1 MQLEVGQL
9 VRFRADGLANMF
21 GVGIY
26 KGPSPE
32 NEYRCLV
39 YWTGSEHTS
48 DPMAEWIEAVE
59 A

>member
-1 MQLEVGQL
+1 MQFEVGQL
-9 VRFRADGLANMF
+9 VKFRADGLANMF

-26 KGPSPE
+26 KGPSPK

-39 YWTGSEHTS
+39 YWTGSEHAD

>member
-1 MQLEVGQL
+1 MQFEVGQL
-9 VRFRADGLANMF
+9 VKYRASGLANVF

-39 YWTGSEHTS
+39 YWTGSAHTD
-48 DPMAEWIEAVE
+48 DPMAEWI
-59 A
+59 